1 MQTYQHIS
9 MFLHRYIKG
18 SLVGKF
24 SIGVVLGLL
33 LFVATFV
40 VHVPGASAHARYT
53 CSNAYTI
60 VRGDT
65 LSRIGYRYGIRWSV
79 LASYNHIANPNLIFV
94 GQTVC
99 IPARGAYSYAPAQ
112 APAQQRSVA
121 PPVDPQPVLA
131 GDGSVASMIYQ
142 VFGPYG
148 AAAINVATCESGLNP
163 GAYNPSGASGV
174 FQIMPGTWA
183 GTSGAGQSPF
193 NAYANIVAAHQIFV
207 RDGYSWREWTCK
219 P

>member
-1 MQTYQHIS
+1 MCGTKLLTKVCKLSLERWYMQTYQHIS
-9 MFLHRYIKG
+9 MFLHRDVKG

-65 LSRIGYRYGIRWSV
+65 LSRIGYRYGISWSV
-79 LASYNHIANPNLIFV
+79 LASYNHIANPNLILV

-99 IPARGAYSYAPAQ
+99 IPTRGAYIY

-121 PPVDPQPVLA
+121 PPVVPQPVLA
-131 GDGSVASMIYQ
+131 
-142 VFGPYG
+142 
-148 AAAINVATCESGLNP
+148 
-163 GAYNPSGASGV
+163 
-174 FQIMPGTWA
+174 
-183 GTSGAGQSPF
+183 
-193 NAYANIVAAHQIFV
+193 
-207 RDGYSWREWTCK
+207 
-219 P
+219 